1 MATIWFVLLV
11 ILFGGFVVL
20 DGFDFGA
27 GILLPWISKEE
38 QERRTLIESI
48 GPVWDGNEVWLVA
61 GGGLLFFA
69 FPKAYA
75 SALSGF
81 YLPVMIFL
89 WVLILRGISLE
100 IRSQLPST
108 LWRNFWDGLFFL
120 SSLLAAAIL
129 GGLLGNL
136 VSGVPIDSAGN
147 FFLPLWTY
155 FLSGSHHG
163 VLDMATLLF
172 SLLAIVSLAAHG
184 AAYLIWKTEG
194 SLQERAKYAFRRLLF
209 WEALFVLLTL
219 FVVVL
224 LQPQL
229 LHRYR
234 EAPWALLFPGLALLS
249 WAAKRIAFQK
259 GKEWLCFIFSSL
271 FLLASLVS
279 TAFGLYPNLLLSS
292 LDPSSSLTLA
302 NSGAAPKALSAG
314 LGWFA
319 VGFTLIILYT
329 LMVYRSFWGKVRG
342 RAHGY

>member
-1 MATIWFVLLV
+1 METIWFVLLV
-11 ILFGGFVVL
+11 ILLGGFVVL

-27 GILLPWISKEE
+27 GILLPWISKDDR
-38 QERRTLIESI
+38 ERRTLIESI

-61 GGGLLFFA
+61 GGGLFFFA

-81 YLPVMIFL
+81 YLAVMIFL
-89 WVLILRGISLE
+89 WVLILRGISVE
-100 IRSQLPST
+100 IRSQLPSI

-136 VSGVPIDSAGN
+136 VSGVPIDSSGN

-155 FLSGSHHG
+155 FLPGRHHG

-172 SLLAIVSLAAHG
+172 SLLAIISLAAHG
-184 AAYLIWKTEG
+184 ASYLIWKTDRA
-194 SLQERAKYAFRRLLF
+194 LQEGAKRAFRRLFIL
-209 WEALFVLLTL
+209 EAIFVLLTL
-219 FVVVL
+219 LVVVL
-224 LQPQL
+224 LQPPL
-229 LHRYR
+229 LRRYW

-259 GKEWLCFIFSSL
+259 GKEWLCFVSSSV

-279 TAFGLYPNLLLSS
+279 TAFGLYPNLLISS
-292 LDPSSSLTLA
+292 LDPSSSLTIA

-319 VGFTLIILYT
+319 VGFALIVLYT
-329 LMVYRSFWGKVRG
+329 IMVYRSFWGKIRG
-342 RAHGY
+342 GAHGY